1 MNRKQ
6 KTNKFKFQRVVIY
19 NSSIISHLSCNF
31 TDKKVDTNLKSN
43 TLGQME
49 NNVERKSKGES
60 LRNDH
65 GHLEDVYNNLN
76 GEDPKRC

>member
-19 NSSIISHLSCNF
+19 NSSIISPLSCNLK
-31 TDKKVDTNLKSN
+31 DKKGAYNLKSN

-49 NNVERKSKGES
+49 NNVERRSKGES

-65 GHLEDVYNNLN
+65 GHL
-76 GEDPKRC
+76 